1 VNSIRSRLLAW
12 LTAALALGVLLV
24 VAVTYL
30 LTRQQVGQ
38 LFDEELKQV
47 AFAVHL
53 REDWTRQRLRIAR
66 AGFALSVRAYDVS
79 GKTYFETAPPSL
91 PGDIPQTKEE
101 GFSLVDTAD
110 GSWRVFTHVTP
121 EGIVQVGQPRAS
133 RDELA
138 QSLSAKVVM
147 PLLLLVPLLVGL
159 VAWVLK
165 QTLQPIDATS
175 RMVSDRD
182 ARRLD
187 PLPAADV
194 PDELRPLIAQI
205 NGLLGRL
212 SLSLEAQRRFLADV
226 AHELRSPV
234 SVLALQVQLG
244 RRAADAGQRVSA
256 FDELEVGIERV
267 RRLVQQLLDFA
278 RLDPS
283 LPAEPLKPVDL
294 AQIARGVVAGCA
306 AHAEQR
312 GVDVGAD
319 APAAV
324 SVLGREPELH
334 SLVANLV
341 DNALRY
347 APAGSAVTVS
357 VRRQDGE
364 AELRVVDQGP
374 GIPAAQR
381 GNVFDRFHRVPGD
394 PTPGSGLG
402 LAICKAIA
410 ERHGASIDLGD
421 ATPGREPPGLLV
433 NVRFPLV
440 EPAPDAPRAL
450 AREADAAA
458 APELAY
464 GKN

>member
-1 VNSIRSRLLAW
+1 MNSIRSRLLAW
-12 LTAALALGVLLV
+12 LTAALALGIMLV

-30 LTRQQVGQ
+30 LTRQQVAH

-47 AFAVHL
+47 AYAVHL
-53 REDWTRQRLRIAR
+53 REDWTHQRLRIAR
-66 AGFALSVRAYDVS
+66 PGFALSVRAYDAS
-79 GKTYFETAPPSL
+79 GKTYFETALPSM
-91 PGDIPQTKEE
+91 PNDVPQLKQE
-101 GFSLVDTAD
+101 GFHLADTAE
-110 GSWRVFTHVTP
+110 GQWRIYTHVTP

-138 QSLSAKVVM
+138 ESLSAEVVM
-147 PLLLLVPLLVGL
+147 PLLLLIPLLAGL

-165 QTLQPIDATS
+165 RTLRPVDETS

-187 PLPAADV
+187 PLPTAHV
-194 PDELRPLIAQI
+194 PDELQPLIGQI
-205 NGLLGRL
+205 NGLLARL
-212 SLSLEAQRRFLADV
+212 SLSLEAQRRFLADI

-244 RRAADAGQRVSA
+244 RRAADASQRVSA

-283 LPAEPLKPVDL
+283 LPAEPLAPVDL
-294 AQIARGVVAGCA
+294 AQVARGVVAGRA

-324 SVLGREPELH
+324 GVLGREAELH

-347 APAGSAVTVS
+347 APVASAVTVS
-357 VRRQDGE
+357 VRRQGGE

-374 GIPAAQR
+374 GIPPAER
-381 GNVFDRFHRVPGD
+381 SNVFDRFHRVPGD
-394 PTPGSGLG
+394 PTTGSGLG

-410 ERHGASIDLGD
+410 DRHGASIDLGD
-421 ATPGREPPGLLV
+421 AVPGREPPGLAV
-433 NVRFPLV
+433 SVRLPLGY
-440 EPAPDAPRAL
+440 DARS
-450 AREADAAA
+450 
-458 APELAY
+458 
-464 GKN
+464 